1 MRNKQTSQ
9 KTTLCGIEVLLV
21 RDHVKRMN
29 LRVRPD
35 GSVRLSIPYRC
46 SRELAE
52 QFFAS
57 RIDWVKA
64 QQELARQTAQA
75 QGTSLTPESI
85 QSDKE
90 TLEDKLPEIFGRY
103 ETAMGVKCSRWRLR
117 HMVSRWGSC
126 NVKTGVITINTELA
140 RLPSACLESVVV
152 HELCHLRV
160 SAHNAEFYALMDTYC
175 PHWRR
180 ARQILNAN
188 PPRR

>member
-103 ETAMGVKCSRWRLR
+103 ETAMGVRCSRWRLR

-140 RLPSACLESVVV
+140 RLPSVCLESVVV
-152 HELCHLRV
+152 H
-160 SAHNAEFYALMDTYC
+160 YALMDTYY